1 MRRNTAQPHA
11 TFAGEKNIQETMEV
25 KIINGWPVK
34 IWADK
39 IEDAAMEQITALTTL
54 PFVYHHLA
62 IMPDV
67 HPGKGMPIGGVLA
80 CRDAVVPNAV
90 GVDIGCGMCAVK
102 TNRKVRSIP
111 KDVLRKKVMS
121 GIRKAIPLGMEHHKQ
136 SQGEDVMPT
145 GYDID
150 KLAVVSRQYV
160 SALRQ
165 VGTLGGG
172 NHFIELQHDAE
183 GYLWIM
189 IHSGSRNLGKQVGDY
204 YNKVA
209 ANLNARWHSSVNPDM
224 GMPFL
229 PVGEREFTNYWHEM
243 SYCID
248 FALCNRRLMME
259 RIEEV
264 LADAFPRIHFEP
276 MINIA
281 HNYAA
286 WEKHFGQKVI
296 VHRKGATLASQG
308 ITGIIPGSQGT
319 ASYIVEGLGNPE
331 SFNSCSHGAGRV
343 LGRKAAIRTLNLKEE
358 QHRLE
363 RRGIIHAIR
372 TQDDLQEAAGAYKDI
387 ETVIKNELDLVC
399 VKTRLLPMAVIKG

>member
-1 MRRNTAQPHA
+1 MN
-11 TFAGEKNIQETMEV
+11 V

-34 IWADK
+34 IWADTV
-39 IEDAAMEQITALTTL
+39 EDYAMKQISNLTTL
-54 PFVYHHLA
+54 PFLFHHLA

-67 HPGKGMPIGGVLA
+67 HPGMGMPIGGVLA
-80 CRDAVVPNAV
+80 CKDAVVPNAV

-102 TNRKVRSIP
+102 TNRKVHSIS
-111 KDVLRKKVMS
+111 KDVLRKKVMK
-121 GIRKAIPLGMEHHKQ
+121 GIRERIPLGMEHHKE
-136 SQGEDVMPT
+136 SQGDAVMPV
-145 GYDID
+145 GHDID
-150 KLAVVSRQYV
+150 KLPVVSRQYV

-189 IHSGSRNLGKQVGDY
+189 IHSGSRNLGKQVGDH
-204 YNKVA
+204 YNKLA
-209 ANLNARWHSSVNPDM
+209 TMLNARWHSNVNPDIR
-224 GMPFL
+224 MPFL
-229 PVGEREFTNYWHEM
+229 PVGEREFSNYWREM
-243 SYCID
+243 NYCID

-264 LADAFPRIHFEP
+264 LVDTFPRIKFEP

-286 WEKHFGQKVI
+286 WENHFGENVI
-296 VHRKGATLASQG
+296 IHRKGATLARKG

-343 LGRKAAIRTLNLKEE
+343 LGRKAAIRTLNLEE
-358 QHRLE
+358 EKRRLE
-363 RRGIIHAIR
+363 RRGIIHAIH
-372 TQDDLQEAAGAYKDI
+372 TQNDLQEAAGAYKDI
-387 ETVIKNELDLVC
+387 ETVIKNELDLVRI
-399 VKTRLLPMAVIKG
+399 KTRLLPIAVIKGN